1 MELEM
6 MRERKAYRFWYT
18 ILTPFFR
25 AFYWIRPMGRGN
37 IPAGAAVVCANH
49 SSWID
54 PVLIAVAFGREN
66 TIHMMAKRELF
77 NYIILKGFLKVVGMF
92 PVHREKKDIKAVKTA
107 MKYLTSGEKVGI
119 FPEGTRRHR
128 DNEVD
133 AKTGAVRIAEKTNVP
148 IVPVY
153 IPRRKNMMTPFDV
166 IIGTPY
172 FVNADGRKMSAEDF
186 EEAAKE
192 LMNRIGSLNP
202 AGQEKENHEDPHR

>member
-1 MELEM
+1 MWAFSL
-6 MRERKAYRFWYT
+6 YT
-18 ILTPFFR
+18 
-25 AFYWIRPMGRGN
+25 G
-37 IPAGAAVVCANH
+37 
-49 SSWID
+49 
-54 PVLIAVAFGREN
+54 
-66 TIHMMAKRELF
+66 
-77 NYIILKGFLKVVGMF
+77 
-92 PVHREKKDIKAVKTA
+92 KKDMKAVKTA

-172 FVNADGRKMSAEDF
+172 FVNADGHKMSAEDYA
-186 EEAAKE
+186 EAKE

-202 AGQEKENHEDPHR
+202 AGQEKESHEDSRG